1 MDKQSSSPIETK
13 SKSNVNTKTFSNES
27 SDDNNFYSIDSIY
40 TSDNQIIIDFNS
52 RINKD
57 TIKFFELNQNPIY
70 KDIFDINGSFKGS
83 NSTKLN
89 IDGINK
95 IELLQNKSNQL

>member
-40 TSDNQIIIDFNS
+40 TSDNQIIIDL
-52 RINKD
+52 
-57 TIKFFELNQNPIY
+57 TVELIKILLN
-70 KDIFDINGSFKGS
+70 F
-83 NSTKLN
+83 LN
-89 IDGINK
+89 
-95 IELLQNKSNQL
+95 

>member
-70 KDIFDINGSFKGS
+70 KDIFDAMAKS
-83 NSTKLN
+83 LN
-89 IDGINK
+89 IEK
-95 IELLQNKSNQL
+95 IAKTFDNEGEEETHS